1 MASCKPCFMLSAAQI
16 LSRIDELSDVLEQC
30 VNDGASVSFML
41 PFDREKSRPFWMNVA
56 QSVARGERLVL
67 GAQNAQG
74 TLVGTV
80 QLIIDQPENQPHRA
94 DVAKLL
100 VHTSARRS
108 GIARELMNELESC
121 ARQKGKTLLVLD
133 TATGS
138 GAELFYHKCGWQK
151 AGVIPDYAKMPDGT
165 LTGTTLFYKTL

>member
-1 MASCKPCFMLSAAQI
+1 MATHPPCFILSAEQI

-41 PFDREKSRPFWMNVA
+41 PFNRDKSRPFWTRVA
-56 QSVARGERLVL
+56 QSVSCGERIVL
-67 GAQNAQG
+67 GAENAQG

-108 GIARELMNELESC
+108 GIARELMNTLESC
-121 ARQKGKTLLVLD
+121 AHHEGKTLLVLD
-133 TATGS
+133 TSTGS
-138 GAELFYHKCGWQK
+138 AAELFYHNCGWQK
-151 AGVIPDYAKMPDGT
+151 AGVIPGYAKMPDGT
-165 LTGTTLFYKTL
+165 LAGTTLFYKTF